1 MRSSTP
7 RAPIALAL
15 ACAAAACASSPAP
28 GRDARLVSRAA
39 ELDQGLARAQQL
51 TLADAR
57 YDEAAALLESLRARH
72 PGEVLAHVAALRLA
86 RVEIA
91 RAQRAEG
98 DVARAGLL
106 RAAALASGVPEG
118 VDPALDMQRDL
129 VLGLLAARA
138 GASAEGLRRLR
149 PLDGRMID
157 AGENASVACGL
168 LALESGDTGDPVRA
182 LRSLAHVEASL
193 ERAVRWP
200 PTGLGCEDADARRAA
215 LDAALPRVDRPQVLA
230 DTLDLLPAGYAG
242 RADIARR
249 LRALAQTTGEL
260 NRWLRWLADLG
271 DEEATLTT
279 NAVGPVEDP
288 VTLGLL
294 VPLSGARTALGV
306 DIVRSVQLAL
316 SRQRNVL
323 VLVQDEG
330 RDFTSARQ
338 AYDNLVARG
347 ARWIIGPTRE
357 ELARIVAGWVQQSTQ
372 GVELF
377 LLAPWEDAVT
387 FGPVHL
393 AAPGLRDR
401 LAATRAAALRLGRRV
416 SVVAPA
422 VGDEDGPAT
431 SELSAQSFAGRLR
444 VDLGGHGASVVP
456 EAASDVRVL
465 SGSAL
470 PGNRERVVR
479 RARGASGRWVV
490 DARLGWAEM
499 PGVWVGVGVGD
510 ETSFARFHNGFCM
523 LSGYAPGE
531 MGLLAHDAARAV
543 LQITRGV
550 AAPRAA
556 DWNFTTGPGVAARR
570 ACDALV
576 LPPAQLR
583 NGS

>member
-15 ACAAAACASSPAP
+15 ACAAAACASSPKP

-57 YDEAAALLESLRARH
+57 YDEAAALLTSLRARH
-72 PGEVLAHVAALRLA
+72 PGEALAHVAALRLA

-98 DVARAGLL
+98 DVARAALV
-106 RAAALASGVPEG
+106 RAASLARAVPEG

-138 GASAEGLRRLR
+138 GVSAEGLRWLR

-168 LALESGDTGDPVRA
+168 LALESGATGDPVRA
-182 LRSLAHVEASL
+182 LRSLAHVEAAL

-200 PTGLGCEDADARRAA
+200 PTGLGCEDANARREA
-215 LDAALPRVDRPQVLA
+215 LDAALPRVDRPQILA

-242 RADIARR
+242 RAAIARR
-249 LRALAQTTGEL
+249 LRALAQATGDL

-316 SRQRNVL
+316 NRQRNVL
-323 VLVQDEG
+323 ILVEDEG
-330 RDFTSARQ
+330 RDVTAARR

-347 ARWIIGPTRE
+347 ARWIIGPSRE

-416 SVVAPA
+416 SVVSPP

-431 SELSAQSFAGRLR
+431 AELSQQSFAGRLR
-444 VDLGGHGASVVP
+444 ADLGAHGAAVVA
-456 EAASDVRVL
+456 EATSDVRVL
-465 SGSAL
+465 GGSAL
-470 PGNRERVVR
+470 AGNRERIVR
-479 RARGASGRWVV
+479 RARGAAGRWVV

-499 PGVWVGVGVGD
+499 PGTWVGVGVGD
-510 ETSFARFHNGFCM
+510 ENAFTRFHRGFCM

-531 MGLLAHDAARAV
+531 LGLLAHDAARAV
-543 LQITRGV
+543 LQITRGA

-556 DWNFTTGPGVAARR
+556 DWNFTTGEGVAARR
-570 ACDALV
+570 PCDALV
-576 LPPAQLR
+576 LPPAQSR
-583 NGS
+583 QGS

>member
-7 RAPIALAL
+7 RAPTAFAL

-72 PGEVLAHVAALRLA
+72 PGEALAHIAALRLA

-91 RAQRAEG
+91 RAERAEG
-98 DVARAGLL
+98 DVSRAALL
-106 RAAALASGVPEG
+106 RAASLAAGVTEG

-182 LRSLAHVEASL
+182 LRSLAHVEAAL

-242 RADIARR
+242 RAAIARR
-249 LRALAQTTGEL
+249 LRALAESAGEL

-288 VTLGLL
+288 VTIGLL
-294 VPLSGARTALGV
+294 VPVSGARTALGV

-316 SRQRNVL
+316 NRQRNVL
-323 VLVQDEG
+323 ILVQDEG
-330 RDFTSARQ
+330 RDFTSARR

-357 ELARIVAGWVQQSTQ
+357 ELGRIVAGWVQQSTQ

-431 SELSAQSFAGRLR
+431 PELSAQSFAGRLR
-444 VDLGGHGASVVP
+444 VDLGAHGASVVP
-456 EAASDVRVL
+456 EAGSDVRVL

-470 PGNRERVVR
+470 AGNRERVVR
-479 RARGASGRWVV
+479 RARGAAGRWVV
-490 DARLGWAEM
+490 DARLGWSEM

-510 ETSFARFHNGFCM
+510 ETAFARYHSGFCM

-531 MGLLAHDAARAV
+531 LGLLAHDAARAV

-556 DWNFTTGPGVAARR
+556 DWNFTTGEGVAARR
-570 ACDALV
+570 ACDELV
-576 LPPAQLR
+576 LPPAQQR
-583 NGS
+583 TGS